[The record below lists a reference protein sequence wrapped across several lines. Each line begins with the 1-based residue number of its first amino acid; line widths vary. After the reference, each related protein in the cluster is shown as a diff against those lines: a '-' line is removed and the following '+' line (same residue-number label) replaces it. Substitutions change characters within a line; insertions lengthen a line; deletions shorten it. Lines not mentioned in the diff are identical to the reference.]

1 MQNVVENER
10 KGFWKKFSNGIKVPH
25 TLVIIFSIIILMAI
39 ATYIVP
45 GGSYDRVIADVNGQ
59 SKTVVLNGSF
69 HYVENE
75 AQGLFSVMQ
84 APISGLEQSAEIIAF
99 LFIVGGAFS
108 LITRTKAID
117 SAIAKV
123 VSIFKGNELLI
134 IPIIFTLFSLGGATF
149 GMTEEAIPFI
159 TILTPLMLALGFD
172 SILAVGIS
180 YLGCIVG
187 FATAMLN
194 PFTVGIAQSI
204 AEITLFSGVVY
215 RSILW
220 VITTIVG
227 IIFLMIYARRIK
239 KNPQLSPMY
248 KLDEEKRK
256 KLNKSEN
263 EEVKFTLSHKIII
276 ASIGVCLAVI
286 IWGVLRKGFWIPEI
300 AAVFLITGIFAGIVG
315 GLKADEM
322 AEAFIAGAKDMIGA
336 AMVIGFARAIVI
348 IAENSQ
354 IIDTILYGLSSFI
367 GKLPSLLAACVML
380 PVQMFINF
388 FVISG
393 SGQAALTMPILAPL
407 GDLLDISRQTTVLIF
422 QLGDGFSNAIFPT
435 SGVLMACLGMAGIPY
450 SKWFKWILPLQII
463 LFALGII
470 FITCAM
476 MIGWA

>member
-45 GGSYDRVIADVNGQ
+45 GGAYERVVTEVNGQ
-59 SKTVVLNGSF
+59 SRTVVLNGSF
-69 HYVENE
+69 QYVENE

-99 LFIVGGAFS
+99 LFVVGGAFS

-123 VSIFKGNELLI
+123 VNIFKGNELLI

-159 TILTPLMLALGFD
+159 TILVPLMLALGFD

-204 AEITLFSGVVY
+204 AEIPLFSGLAY
-215 RSILW
+215 RTILW
-220 VITTIVG
+220 VITTAVG
-227 IIFLMIYARRIK
+227 VIFLMIYARKIK
-239 KNPQLSPMY
+239 KNPEFSPMY

-256 KLNKSEN
+256 KLSQTQSE
-263 EEVKFTLSHKIII
+263 EIKFTVSHKIII

-286 IWGVLRKGFWIPEI
+286 IWGVLKAGFWIPEI

-348 IAENSQ
+348 IAENAQ

-407 GDLLDISRQTTVLIF
+407 GDLVGISRQLTVLIY
-422 QLGDGFSNAIFPT
+422 QLGDGFSNAMFPT
-435 SGVLMACLGMAGIPY
+435 SGVLIACLGIAGIPY
-450 SKWFKWILPLQII
+450 GKWLKWIIPLQII
-463 LFALGII
+463 LFICSLG
-470 FITCAM
+470 FITVATL
-476 MIGWA
+476 IGWA

>member
-45 GGSYDRVIADVNGQ
+45 GGAYERVVTEVNGQ
-59 SKTVVLNGSF
+59 SRTVVLNGSF
-69 HYVENE
+69 QYVENE

-99 LFIVGGAFS
+99 LFVVGGAFS
-108 LITRTKAID
+108 L
-117 SAIAKV
+117 
-123 VSIFKGNELLI
+123 
-134 IPIIFTLFSLGGATF
+134 IFTLFSLGGATF

-159 TILTPLMLALGFD
+159 TILVPLMLALGFD

-204 AEITLFSGVVY
+204 AEIPLFSGLAY
-215 RSILW
+215 RTILW
-220 VITTIVG
+220 VITTAVG
-227 IIFLMIYARRIK
+227 VIFLMIYARKIK
-239 KNPQLSPMY
+239 KNPEFSPMY

-256 KLNKSEN
+256 KLSQTQSE
-263 EEVKFTLSHKIII
+263 EIKFTVSHKIII

-286 IWGVLRKGFWIPEI
+286 IWGVLKAGFWIPEI

-348 IAENSQ
+348 IAENAQ

-407 GDLLDISRQTTVLIF
+407 GDLLEISRQTTVLIF

-450 SKWFKWILPLQII
+450 SKWVKWIMPLQII

-470 FITCAM
+470 FVTCAM
-476 MIGWA
+476 MMGWA